1 MACGEPFGFAKRSRN
16 SRSRRNLAAMKFTFV
31 ADSKSL
37 ISADHLLVLA
47 RASDFGP
54 RSQLQSKLQKL
65 LDKALAATAMQLG
78 KEANVGLLGGSATSL
93 SGKGKRLTIG
103 VLPTNVSRHA
113 TVTRA
118 ESIRKLTASAG
129 FGGSAKNAVLILID
143 AEDHQ
148 VAACNAIGRALP
160 DFSMKSRRKTG
171 GSVAIACALH
181 KGTFVKTNAITKDIV
196 ERAREASRFVDTPP
210 TDLDP
215 ASFATAAKKLLRAVP
230 GIKVTEIVGDALLK
244 KKLGGIHAV
253 GRCAKSAPRM
263 LIARANVGKKGKHIA
278 LVGKGVTYDTGGLH
292 IKGRGGMETMKA
304 DMGGSAAVLGAFLA
318 LARHHKSS
326 PITLLMCL
334 AENAIGPIAYK
345 PDDVITM
352 HSGKTVEINNTD
364 AEGRLL
370 LADGCSYAARVLNCD
385 IVLDAATLTGA
396 QGVATGNH
404 FAAVICN
411 DESVEAALCSAGQ
424 ASGDMVW
431 PLPFAPEFYRSEF
444 ASPIADMRNSV
455 KNRSNAQVSCAAEFI
470 HWNIDG
476 SKAKWGHVDLAYP
489 AFRMNRGTGF
499 GVALLFDAV
508 RRLAKR

>member
-1 MACGEPFGFAKRSRN
+1 
-16 SRSRRNLAAMKFTFV
+16 MKFTFV
-31 ADSKSL
+31 ADSKPL
-37 ISADHLLVLA
+37 LSADHLLVLC
-47 RASDFGP
+47 RAADFAP
-54 RSQLQSKLQKL
+54 RSQFQGKLQKL
-65 LDKALAATAMQLG
+65 LDKQIAEVAVQLG

-93 SGKGKRLTIG
+93 IGKGKRLTVG
-103 VLPTNVSRHA
+103 VLPDKVSRHA
-113 TVTRA
+113 TKTRA

-129 FGGSAKNAVLILID
+129 LGGAAKNAVLIVLD
-143 AEDHQ
+143 DEDHQ
-148 VAACNAIGRALP
+148 LAACNAVGRALP
-160 DFSMKSRRKTG
+160 DFSMKSRRKAG
-171 GSVAIACALH
+171 GSVAIACALP
-181 KGTFVKTNAITKDIV
+181 KGSYIKTTATTKDV
-196 ERAREASRFVDTPP
+196 VNRAREASRFVDTPP

-230 GIKVTEIVGDALLK
+230 GVKVSEIVGEALLK

-263 LIARANVGKKGKHIA
+263 VIARANAGKKGKHIA

-292 IKGRGGMETMKA
+292 IKGRGAMETMKA
-304 DMGGSAAVLGAFLA
+304 DMGGCAAVLGAFLA
-318 LARHHKSS
+318 LARHHKNS
-326 PITLLMCL
+326 PVTLLMCL

-370 LADGCSYAARVLNCD
+370 LADGCSYAARELGCD

-404 FAAVICN
+404 FASAVSN
-411 DESVEAALCSAGQ
+411 DDAVEQALCDAGQ
-424 ASGDMVW
+424 SSGDMVW

-470 HWNIDG
+470 HWNVDG
-476 SKAKWGHVDLAYP
+476 SKARWGHVDLAYP